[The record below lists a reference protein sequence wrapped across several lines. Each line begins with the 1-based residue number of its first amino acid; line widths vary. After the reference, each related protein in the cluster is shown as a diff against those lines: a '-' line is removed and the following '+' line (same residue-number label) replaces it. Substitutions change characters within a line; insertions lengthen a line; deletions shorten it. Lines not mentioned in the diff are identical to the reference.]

1 MLFKTVTTVG
11 TRLKHPTMLRN
22 TDYSNKAISGGKFLY
37 LNRKQLEHL
46 LLNAFRMMQRSRRQF
61 SSAFARGNAVQ
72 NSELA
77 AR

>member
-11 TRLKHPTMLRN
+11 TDYNIQLRSG
-22 TDYSNKAISGGKFLY
+22 TQEYSNKVISGGKFLY
-37 LNRKQLEHL
+37 LNRKQLEHVL
-46 LLNAFRMMQRSRRQF
+46 SNDFRMMQRSRRQL
-61 SSAFARGNAVQ
+61 SSAFVTGNAVQ